1 MAQTNSNNAIF
12 YTKRITGLLLLLAMA
27 AVFFISAISKLTDIE
42 PFQWTFVGFGIGNML
57 WASVIAHL
65 FIGFELLIGVFL
77 LAHIY
82 LKEVTYP
89 VTIGFL
95 AILTIYLVVL
105 IIQQGNTGNC
115 GCFGN
120 WIYMNP
126 LQAIWKNLAMI
137 AACFVLMRIY
147 PVKPYKGQEWIAAV
161 LGMAAI
167 VTTFIISPLNI
178 SNTPTVVNRPI
189 NLELLYE
196 DAANKPAA
204 ELRTGKHIIAYM
216 SLTCPHCRKAAYLLH
231 VLKKQNPGIPMYL
244 VLSGHPDNKEAFF
257 KESHAEDLPFLL
269 FKDIAAFQE
278 MAGDSVPA
286 IYWVNNGTIE
296 KESTYLQLDPSD
308 IKDWLRQ

>member
-12 YTKRITGLLLLLAMA
+12 YIKRISGLLLLLAMA

-57 WASVIAHL
+57 WTSVIAHL
-65 FIGFELLIGVFL
+65 FIGFELLIGAFL

-95 AILTIYLVVL
+95 AILTIYLVIL

-126 LQAIWKNLAMI
+126 MQAIWKNLAMI
-137 AACFVLMRIY
+137 AASFLLMRIY
-147 PVKPYKGQEWIAAV
+147 PIKPYKGQEWIAAV

-178 SNTPTVVNRPI
+178 SNTPTVVNKPI
-189 NLELLYE
+189 NLNLLYE
-196 DAANKPAA
+196 NTANKPAS

-231 VLKKQNPGIPMYL
+231 VLKKQNPEIPVYL

-257 KESHAEDLPFLL
+257 KESNAEDLPFLL

-296 KESTYLQLDPSD
+296 RESTYLQLDPSD